1 MARVGSSASL
11 SVDPGR
17 PFAGRDISFTLEGLE
32 PWREI
37 AVEFVGPR
45 GEPAEW
51 ITEDE
56 ARFAWIDGAPVT
68 ERTLYADGSGR
79 VRWVRI
85 GTQDREGV
93 WSVRITVGGQTTTVS
108 YPISQLQLPEQQRET
123 VGAEFHRHQ
132 GLAADI
138 YYSGF
143 VPSTLAVDLQEHL
156 AWVTDELWERLG
168 IQSRQIPDIYLTG
181 NRGLFEEVSRA
192 IGEEVGF
199 EAGYYI
205 SRGPRPGIYM
215 RTDFL
220 RSEVRML
227 LTHEYL
233 HLVLDELAGS
243 TPLPAWLHE
252 GLAKYYEYEFSLQGE
267 RPNGAR
273 RLLYRNADTAR
284 SAALS
289 GALLSLPSLESQADW
304 NSQID
309 EARIRLQ
316 YAEAYMAVR
325 FLTENHGANA
335 PIDIARALAGGARL
349 TDALQGSIALSYGE
363 FQERLEGWLETWEDP
378 TRTQIGEYI
387 RTLDGIMSSEDAI
400 SQRRATDLESGDPL
414 FQRVPVKRAL
424 VSDAEELVRELRNT
438 PHPPRLESL
447 HDDTLAYLATVVE
460 WLSLELEYAE
470 TGMDSRRTQANEM
483 ISEIQARTNL
493 VRRAIERER
502 FTFHISNGL

>member
-1 MARVGSSASL
+1 MKLWGPSSTAIRVWRQTSIT
-11 SVDPGR
+11 
-17 PFAGRDISFTLEGLE
+17 RDSCRQ
-32 PWREI
+32 PW
-37 AVEFVGPR
+37 
-45 GEPAEW
+45 
-51 ITEDE
+51 
-56 ARFAWIDGAPVT
+56 
-68 ERTLYADGSGR
+68 
-79 VRWVRI
+79 
-85 GTQDREGV
+85 
-93 WSVRITVGGQTTTVS
+93 
-108 YPISQLQLPEQQRET
+108 
-123 VGAEFHRHQ
+123 
-132 GLAADI
+132 
-138 YYSGF
+138 
-143 VPSTLAVDLQEHL
+143 AVDLQEHL

-502 FTFHISNGL
+502 FTFHISNGCNERPHGPEMGLRHAPTLPERPPWPLNNGQDPKSPHWTERLEHLTTGATDPALTPQRGCNFTGEGY